1 MPSVQGVVLFYC
13 MFLFYIRH
21 VAHAY
26 DHFFNKEFMD
36 ESEICSCTSFLWS
49 KNVAQLNKINLAHKV
64 NAINLVRDFIYA
76 KYKLCGGKEGICVC
90 TKYND
95 HNK

>member
-1 MPSVQGVVLFYC
+1 M
-13 MFLFYIRH
+13 
-21 VAHAY
+21 
-26 DHFFNKEFMD
+26 
-36 ESEICSCTSFLWS
+36 
-49 KNVAQLNKINLAHKV
+49 AQLNKINLAHKV

>member
-1 MPSVQGVVLFYC
+1 MLHMHMIISSTKNLWMRVRFVHAPVFYG
-13 MFLFYIRH
+13 
-21 VAHAY
+21 
-26 DHFFNKEFMD
+26 
-36 ESEICSCTSFLWS
+36 
-49 KNVAQLNKINLAHKV
+49 VAQLNKINLAHKV